1 MMEDLAGKVVAITG
15 ASAGIGAATARALA
29 DEKASVV
36 LGARRGE
43 RLAALAEDIGG
54 DRAAIVEMDVREPAD
69 AERLVATAL
78 ERFGRLD
85 ALVANAGIGAYGG
98 IMDLTDQQLR
108 DMMDTNV
115 AGTVWPIR
123 AAVPRLLET
132 GAGDIVIV
140 SSVAGLRGAG
150 DEAVYAATK
159 FAQVGLAGA
168 LDRELRERNIRVS
181 AVCPGGT
188 ATEFAMGAGRT
199 PDMPGLADML
209 RPEDVAAAIV
219 TVLRQPRSMRT
230 LVWSM
235 RSIEEAD

>member
-1 MMEDLAGKVVAITG
+1 MQDLTDKVVAITG

-29 DEKASVV
+29 EEGAKVV
-36 LGARRGE
+36 LGARRGD
-43 RLAALAEDIGG
+43 RLKELAEDLG
-54 DRAAIVEMDVREPAD
+54 DGAAVVEMDVREPDD
-69 AERLVATAL
+69 AERLVATAMD
-78 ERFGRLD
+78 RFGRLD

-98 IMDLTDQQLR
+98 IMDLDDQQLR

-123 AAVPRLLET
+123 AAVPRFFDAGE
-132 GAGDIVIV
+132 GDIVIV

-168 LDRELRERNIRVS
+168 LDRELRQRNIRVS
-181 AVCPGGT
+181 SICPGGT
-188 ATEFAMGAGRT
+188 ATEFAMGTGRT
-199 PDMPGLADML
+199 PDMPGLDDML
-209 RPEDVAAAIV
+209 RAEDVAAAIV

-235 RSIEEAD
+235 RSIHEAD

>member
-1 MMEDLAGKVVAITG
+1 MEDLTGKVVAITG

-43 RLAALAEDIGG
+43 RLAALAEDIGE
-54 DRAAIVEMDVREPAD
+54 DRSAIVEMDVREPAD
-69 AERLVATAL
+69 AERLVSTAL

-168 LDRELRERNIRVS
+168 LDRELRQRNVRVS
-181 AVCPGGT
+181 AICPGGT
-188 ATEFAMGAGRT
+188 ATEFAMGSGRT